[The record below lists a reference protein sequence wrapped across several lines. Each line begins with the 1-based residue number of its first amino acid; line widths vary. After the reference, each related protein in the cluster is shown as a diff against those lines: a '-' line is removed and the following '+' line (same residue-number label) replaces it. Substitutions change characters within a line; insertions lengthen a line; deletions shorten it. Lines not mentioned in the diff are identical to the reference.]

1 MQNKFNFTG
10 EIVLPKKDS
19 KIPFVQDRTI
29 TYTRNGKKIEDTLT
43 TMNFGIKE
51 SDNNMAFV
59 ELTDSVKDI
68 IKTYDTDNHKIEID
82 WEDRLN
88 PDIIKT
94 VANYRKYV
102 VNLGD
107 DFGGRCEF
115 ITRYDLLKYLEDALP
130 TYKGKVL
137 VVGDYSRSYYKG
149 KYYDKF
155 RVQSVYAVDEGRK
168 NRLGLTIDFYYNKDC
183 IDQAD
188 FKAEKKIYI
197 DGYIQQYINNDEGN
211 KYMPMQLV
219 FNATKYDMENEKHK
233 ALFDY
238 KMEYVDIKNKNMGHL
253 AWEVVLIRG
262 SETVEFTYDM
272 LTEKQKQQVDLGIRE
287 LDDFK
292 PKSNILGDKINEFR
306 VFEPIIKDMGKDNDF
321 SDGIINLNMKMT
333 DFEEQIYV
341 PNAKEEKL
349 EDVVA
354 KTAKTKEDADVPADE
369 SDDEKFDL
377 F

>member
-19 KIPFVQDRTI
+19 KMPFVQDKTI

-68 IKTYDTDNHKIEID
+68 IKTYDTDNQKIEID
-82 WEDRLN
+82 WEDRLD

-137 VVGDYSRSYYKG
+137 VVGDYSRSYSKG

-183 IDQAD
+183 IDKAD

-262 SETVEFTYDM
+262 AETVEFTYDM

-321 SDGIINLNMKMT
+321 SDGIIDLDMKMAE
-333 DFEEQIYV
+333 FEEQIYV